1 MRNEVL
7 HGYLI
12 HHRKYRERSHIVHL
26 FTQEYG
32 RIDGILRQTPPPQY
46 QPISLQ
52 ASGKSELKNFTK
64 LEIINQPVFFFGD
77 AFFSGFYLNEILLRL
92 CPLEVEMPETFLQYA
107 TTLQQLQ
114 QLSSHPQPN
123 SFLRQILRQ
132 FEHVL
137 LQELGYAIDFEVDAN
152 QQPIGA
158 TQQYQFLLN
167 EGFMPTAQASRS
179 GLSGAQILSMR
190 DHEKGRDFNPKQ
202 LQLLSKLY
210 RQMISSLLGDRPL
223 KSRQLWIQNSQ
234 TQSSLG
240 KEYGCITWC
249 KY

>member
-1 MRNEVL
+1 MRNEML

-12 HHRKYRERSHIVHL
+12 HHRKYRDRSHIVHL

-64 LEIINQPVFFFGD
+64 LEIVNQPIFFFGD

-92 CPLEVEMPETFLQYA
+92 SPLEVEMPQTYAKYGETLVA
-107 TTLQQLQ
+107 LQ
-114 QLSSHPQPN
+114 QLSTQSDPN
-123 SFLRQILRQ
+123 TYLKQILRQ

-137 LQELGYAIDFEVDAN
+137 LEELGYGLDFSVDAN
-152 QQPIGA
+152 QVVIAP
-158 TQQYQFLLN
+158 QQHYYFQLN
-167 EGFMPTAQASRS
+167 DGFMPSAKASRS
-179 GLSGAQILSMR
+179 TLSGQQILTMLSY
-190 DHEKGRDFNPKQ
+190 ENGRDFNPEQ
-202 LQLLSKLY
+202 LQLLTKLY
-210 RQMISSLLGDRPL
+210 RQVITALLGDRPL

-234 TQSSLG
+234 SQS
-240 KEYGCITWC
+240 
-249 KY
+249 

>member
-26 FTQEYG
+26 FTQEHG
-32 RIDGILRQTPPPQY
+32 RVDGILRQTPPPQY

-52 ASGKSELKNFTK
+52 ASGKSDLKNFTK
-64 LEIINQPVFFFGD
+64 LEIVNQPIFFFGD

-92 CPLEVEMPETFLQYA
+92 CPLEVEMPQTFLQYA
-107 TTLQQLQ
+107 ET
-114 QLSSHPQPN
+114 LSSLQTMAQQINPN
-123 SFLRQILRQ
+123 EFLRQILRK
-132 FEHVL
+132 FEHEL
-137 LQELGYAIDFEVDAN
+137 IEELGYPLDFSVDASQADIN
-152 QQPIGA
+152 PLQY
-158 TQQYQFLLN
+158 YQFQLN
-167 EGFMPTAQASRS
+167 AGFMPIVQASRAS
-179 GLSGAQILSMR
+179 LSGQKILSMCNY
-190 DHEKGRDFNPKQ
+190 EKGMDFNSEQ

-234 TQSSLG
+234 T
-240 KEYGCITWC
+240 KA
-249 KY
+249 

>member
-12 HHRKYRERSHIVHL
+12 HHRKYRDRSHIVHL

-64 LEIINQPVFFFGD
+64 LEIVNQPIFFFGD

-92 CPLEVEMPETFLQYA
+92 SPLEVEMPQTYTKYGETLVA
-107 TTLQQLQ
+107 LQ
-114 QLSSHPQPN
+114 QLSTQSDPN
-123 SFLRQILRQ
+123 TYLKQILRQ

-137 LQELGYAIDFEVDAN
+137 LEELGYGLDFSVDAN
-152 QQPIGA
+152 QVVIAP
-158 TQQYQFLLN
+158 QQHYYFQLN
-167 EGFMPTAQASRS
+167 DGFMPSAKASRS
-179 GLSGAQILSMR
+179 TLSGQQILTMLSY
-190 DHEKGRDFNPKQ
+190 ENGRDFNPEQ
-202 LQLLSKLY
+202 LQLLTKLY
-210 RQMISSLLGDRPL
+210 RQVITALLGDRPL

-234 TQSSLG
+234 SQS
-240 KEYGCITWC
+240 
-249 KY
+249 

>member
-26 FTQEYG
+26 FTREYG

-52 ASGKSELKNFTK
+52 ASGKSELKNFNK

-92 CPLEVEMPETFLQYA
+92 CPLEVEMPESFVQYA
-107 TTLQQLQ
+107 KTLEQLQ
-114 QLSSHPQPN
+114 LLSSHPQPN
-123 SFLRQILRQ
+123 TFLKQILRQ

-137 LQELGYAIDFEVDAN
+137 LEELGYAIDFAVDAS
-152 QQPIGA
+152 QQPIGLQ
-158 TQQYQFLLN
+158 QQYQFLLN

-179 GLSGAQILSMR
+179 SLSGAQILSMR
-190 DHEKGRDFNPKQ
+190 NHEKGRDFNPEQ

-234 TQSSLG
+234 TQS
-240 KEYGCITWC
+240 
-249 KY
+249 